1 MLTFGSRLA
10 SALGFVL
17 RRHERHPNVST
28 HIGIAA
34 VLWDQTIKSVCAV
47 MFVLICSMVWSQS
60 NAAIR
65 MSTLPLEFNLG
76 FVLRRHDRDPNVSTH
91 IRIAA
96 VLWKPMFVCVRAYVC
111 FICFMVWSQS
121 KAAIRM

>member
-1 MLTFGSRLA
+1 MLTFGSGLG

-34 VLWDQTIKSVCAV
+34 VLWDETIISVCAV

-65 MSTLPLEFNLG
+65 MSTWPLEFNLG

-91 IRIAA
+91 IRIAV
-96 VLWKPMFVCVRAYVC
+96 VLWDQTIKSVCVC
-111 FICFMVWSQS
+111 LCLCLC
-121 KAAIRM
+121 